1 MTTYQV
7 TFEYTMLVESETLE
21 DVLGDA
27 WEQFCDETNPDHF
40 TITRIESD
48 DIIVFEDQ

>member
-7 TFEYTMLVESETLE
+7 TFQYTMLVEADKVD
-21 DVLGDA
+21 DVVGEA
-27 WEQFCDETNPDHF
+27 WEKFCDETNPDNF